1 MKNRKIVVVAFML
14 IAVLLLG
21 VGYAALTTTLTVIGN
36 AHIDMAQ
43 AGENFDERIYFSV
56 AEPVSSTGTG
66 STADTAA
73 GVGGDDATFTANRLA
88 TKGEVSTFL
97 FTIQNDSNVPAT
109 ITIKEESN
117 TNETAFK
124 VTYSYSIADKV
135 IPSGGSMD
143 ITVTVEV
150 IDAITV
156 DTSGTFTIVYSA
168 ETVDKQ

>member
-1 MKNRKIVVVAFML
+1 MKNRKIVIGAFLL
-14 IAVLLLG
+14 IATLLLG
-21 VGYAALTTTLTVIGN
+21 VGYAALTTTLTIIGN

-43 AGENFDERIYFSV
+43 AGDNFDARVYFSA

-66 STADTAA
+66 TTADKAA

-88 TKGEVSTFL
+88 TKGEISTFL
-97 FTIQNDSNVPAT
+97 FTIQNDSNVAAA
-109 ITIKEESN
+109 ITIDSQTN

-124 VTYSYSIADKV
+124 VTYEYSIADKV
-135 IPSGGSMD
+135 IPAGGSMD

-156 DTSGTFTIVYSA
+156 DTSGIFEIGYSA
-168 ETVDKQ
+168 TTVDD